1 MAEGTDTWT
10 FPALRA
16 LHRLVTKRRS
26 AFGCPG
32 FKVLTEVKGA
42 LVVEAGRR
50 GFASVTW
57 PPRAFNH
64 SDLPWVRSSAAAPGR
79 RPTMPSSPAESKG
92 QTAMAGIYAPRVL
105 FLGTTYAGHATR
117 FANLRAS
124 AMADRRLDPR
134 FRAVTGW
141 RDTGML
147 ERAPLVPRWLK
158 GRIRAVAEAS
168 PFAQFPRPD
177 AIWLSAP
184 EVAAPYTWAQLGP
197 LKRPVVLDLDAT
209 PRQLEGMAR
218 LYFGRPPKQG
228 LRRVAARVTSRLLE
242 PSVSFYT
249 PWSNW
254 AAEGLRSDGVPSN
267 KIHVIAPGVDLQQW
281 RPNPGS
287 SRDPASPLRLLF
299 VGNNFVRKGGDLLV
313 ALMRSPWGQQFEL
326 DVVSGEDVRVEAT
339 NVRLRRAAPNTPE
352 LRALFARADVFVL
365 PTRAEC
371 FGIAAV
377 EAMASGLPV
386 IMGNVGGA
394 ADIVDHERTGWLI
407 EPSVDNLRAAL
418 GATLA
423 ARDELPA
430 IGARARLAAERKF
443 DGTANDRR
451 VIDLLLEVSKRRAH
465 EAGRR
470 AAIEER

>member
-1 MAEGTDTWT
+1 
-10 FPALRA
+10 
-16 LHRLVTKRRS
+16 
-26 AFGCPG
+26 
-32 FKVLTEVKGA
+32 
-42 LVVEAGRR
+42 
-50 GFASVTW
+50 
-57 PPRAFNH
+57 
-64 SDLPWVRSSAAAPGR
+64 
-79 RPTMPSSPAESKG
+79 
-92 QTAMAGIYAPRVL
+92 
-105 FLGTTYAGHATR
+105 
-117 FANLRAS
+117 
-124 AMADRRLDPR
+124 
-134 FRAVTGW
+134 
-141 RDTGML
+141 
-147 ERAPLVPRWLK
+147 
-158 GRIRAVAEAS
+158 
-168 PFAQFPRPD
+168 
-177 AIWLSAP
+177 
-184 EVAAPYTWAQLGP
+184 
-197 LKRPVVLDLDAT
+197 
-209 PRQLEGMAR
+209 
-218 LYFGRPPKQG
+218 
-228 LRRVAARVTSRLLE
+228 
-242 PSVSFYT
+242 
-249 PWSNW
+249 
-254 AAEGLRSDGVPSN
+254 
-267 KIHVIAPGVDLQQW
+267 DLQQW
-281 RPNPGS
+281 RPNPRS